1 MQMDLLYI
9 IAVTL
14 TMSGGVI
21 GLMSIVIMCLDNT
34 IIKYMAVIFTIASTC
49 CGLGLLLTKI
59 VKASA
64 NWTGF

>member
-34 IIKYMAVIFTIASTC
+34 IIKYMTVIFTIASTC

>member
-1 MQMDLLYI
+1 MPMDLLYI

-14 TMSGGVI
+14 TMAGGVI
-21 GLMSIVIMCLDNT
+21 GLMSIVMMCLDNT
-34 IIKYMAVIFTIASTC
+34 IIKYMVVIFTISSTC
-49 CGLGLLLTKI
+49 CGLGLLLTKV